1 MREILFRGKRVDNG
15 EWVYGDLIHR
25 RIWRNDIVIIRVEDN
40 GFDCYVE
47 YEVIPET
54 VGQYTGLSDKNGQ
67 RIFEGDIV
75 NLLYSDFYGQD
86 RCGKFVYDDMTNTDI
101 IFRIE
106 TSHAIEF
113 IGNIHDNPE
122 LLEGE

>member
-1 MREILFRGKRVDNG
+1 M
-15 EWVYGDLIHR
+15 
-25 RIWRNDIVIIRVEDN
+25 
-40 GFDCYVE
+40 E

-101 IFRIE
+101 IFKIE

-113 IGNIHDNPE
+113 IGNIHDNTEP
-122 LLEGE
+122 LEEE